1 MSDNKDNNWEVV
13 LSGSLE
19 DRRRVTLPPGPI
31 EELELETGVV
41 ERQFV
46 KFDVLSFYGQGG
58 GLEYFDVVRT
68 GPRQLKTEA
77 ELSTSM
83 SRTVPRSCYA
93 SSLMP

>member
-1 MSDNKDNNWEVV
+1 MSDNKNSNWEVV

-19 DRRRVTLPPGPI
+19 DRREVTLPPGPI

-83 SRTVPRSCYA
+83 SRTFPRSCYA
-93 SSLMP
+93 SSLIP